1 MDKDL
6 VFGYYNGGHYLRV
19 GVYFLFMLLT
29 FLVFITPMGD
39 IRYSFLFFSL
49 FLPLLI
55 FEFIHHHMQISEI
68 EKDLYKT
75 DIMQIA
81 KMSVIEMKKK
91 KVGIKFEGKMNNK
104 IVVLKLYKMDIGHKA
119 LMNNLAR
126 YKYVEMEYYPKTMV
140 VRGYHSKLGD

>member
-1 MDKDL
+1 MDKEV
-6 VFGYYNGGHYLRV
+6 VFGYYNGSHYLRV
-19 GVYFLFMLLT
+19 GVYFVFMLLT

-55 FEFIHHHMQISEI
+55 FEFVHHHIQMNEI
-68 EKDLYKT
+68 EKDLYKIDT
-75 DIMQIA
+75 MRVA

-91 KVGIKFEGKMNNK
+91 KVGIKFEGKMNDK
-104 IVVLKLYKMDIGHKA
+104 IVTLKLYNMDIKHKA

-126 YKYVEMEYYPKTMV
+126 YKYIEMEYYPKSNL

>member
-1 MDKDL
+1 MDKEV
-6 VFGYYNGGHYLRV
+6 VFGYYNGSHYLRV
-19 GVYFLFMLLT
+19 GVYFVFMLLT

-39 IRYSFLFFSL
+39 IRYSFLFFAL

-55 FEFIHHHMQISEI
+55 FEFVHHHIQMNEI
-68 EKDLYKT
+68 EKDLYKIDT
-75 DIMQIA
+75 MRVA

-91 KVGIKFEGKMNNK
+91 KVGIKFEGKMNDK
-104 IVVLKLYKMDIGHKA
+104 IVTLKLYNMDIKHKA

-126 YKYVEMEYYPKTMV
+126 YKYIEMEYYPKSNL

>member
-1 MDKDL
+1 MDKEV
-6 VFGYYNGGHYLRV
+6 VFGYYNGSHYLRV
-19 GVYFLFMLLT
+19 GVYFVFMLLS

-55 FEFIHHHMQISEI
+55 FEFIHHHIQMNEI
-68 EKDLYKT
+68 EKDLYKIDT
-75 DIMQIA
+75 MRVA

-91 KVGIKFEGKMNNK
+91 KVGIKFEGKMNDK
-104 IVVLKLYKMDIGHKA
+104 IVTLKLYNMDIKHKA

-126 YKYVEMEYYPKTMV
+126 YKYIEMEYYPKSNL